1 MYNSYD
7 VYVGNLS
14 TTISRERLRNLFS
27 EVGKILSIWINQK
40 HEKFTYGFIA
50 FYHLIDAKKAC
61 EQFNNRNLDGF
72 VIKVNLSRK
81 TEQKLNNSVR
91 MKNDTTLLKPKRTGI
106 LLELPKRT
114 GKKIPTKEDTIRKI
128 LRNTLLTNEEIVK
141 DFPKAYFEAQNICSN
156 KFEMIKTAPETPT
169 LETLE
174 TTIKRYF
181 NPAKKNTLFKEI
193 DFDISKGNVLT
204 TEQNDKF
211 FNLSVFEKKTVK
223 YN

>member
-1 MYNSYD
+1 MNNSYD

-14 TTISRERLRNLFS
+14 VTVSIERLRNLFS
-27 EVGKILSIWINQK
+27 EVGEILSIWINQK
-40 HEKFTYGFIA
+40 NGKFTYGFIA

-72 VIKVNLSRK
+72 VIKVNLSKK

-91 MKNDTTLLKPKRTGI
+91 KKRDGI
-106 LLELPKRT
+106 LLELPKRA

-141 DFPKAYFEAQNICSN
+141 DFSKAYLEAEKIPFNEFQI
-156 KFEMIKTAPETPT
+156 IKAAPETPT
-169 LETLE
+169 LKTLE

-181 NPAKKNTLFKEI
+181 NPSSKKNTEI

-204 TEQNDKF
+204 SEQNDKF
-211 FNLSVFEKKTVK
+211 FNLIYEKTSKS
-223 YN
+223 

>member
-1 MYNSYD
+1 MNNSYD

-14 TTISRERLRNLFS
+14 VMVSMQRLRNLFS
-27 EVGKILSIWINQK
+27 EVGEILSIWINQK
-40 HEKFTYGFIA
+40 HEEFTYGFIA

-72 VIKVNLSRK
+72 VIKVNLSKK

-91 MKNDTTLLKPKRTGI
+91 KKRDGI

-128 LRNTLLTNEEIVK
+128 LRNTLITNEEIVK
-141 DFPKAYFEAQNICSN
+141 DFPKAYLEAEKIPFNEFQI
-156 KFEMIKTAPETPT
+156 IKAAPETPT

-181 NPAKKNTLFKEI
+181 NPSFKKNTLFKEI

-204 TEQNDKF
+204 SEQNDKF
-211 FNLSVFEKKTVK
+211 FNLSIYEKTSKS
-223 YN
+223 

>member
-1 MYNSYD
+1 MNNSYD

-14 TTISRERLRNLFS
+14 VMVSIQRLRNLFS
-27 EVGKILSIWINQK
+27 EVGEILSIWINQK
-40 HEKFTYGFIA
+40 HTKFTYGFIA

-72 VIKVNLSRK
+72 VIKVNLSKK

-91 MKNDTTLLKPKRTGI
+91 KKHDGI

-141 DFPKAYFEAQNICSN
+141 DFPKAYLEAEKIPFNEFQI
-156 KFEMIKTAPETPT
+156 IKTAPETPT
-169 LETLE
+169 LETLG

-181 NPAKKNTLFKEI
+181 NPSSKKNTLFKEI

-204 TEQNDKF
+204 SEQNDKF
-211 FNLSVFEKKTVK
+211 FNLSIYEKTSKS
-223 YN
+223 

>member
-1 MYNSYD
+1 MNNSYD

-14 TTISRERLRNLFS
+14 VTVSIERLRNLFS
-27 EVGKILSIWINQK
+27 EVGEILSIWINQK
-40 HEKFTYGFIA
+40 NEKFTYGFIA

-72 VIKVNLSRK
+72 VIKVNLSKK

-91 MKNDTTLLKPKRTGI
+91 KKRDGI

-141 DFPKAYFEAQNICSN
+141 DFSKAYLEAEKIPFNEFQI
-156 KFEMIKTAPETPT
+156 IKAAPETPT
-169 LETLE
+169 LKTLE

-181 NPAKKNTLFKEI
+181 NPSSKKNTEI

-204 TEQNDKF
+204 SEQNDKF
-211 FNLSVFEKKTVK
+211 FNLIYEKTSKS
-223 YN
+223 